1 MAETQDDS
9 TTERILLLRTET
21 EARGPRP
28 YSFDGLEKMS
38 RRQLLALR
46 RLELWLPDELW
57 EGEVPAAARQALRK
71 IFDADVQI
79 ELDSIRAFS
88 PGDLEQLIP
97 DPTLLAVFSPRLGVR
112 ALLEV
117 ELALAHAAVD
127 LMLGAVGESAAARPL
142 TDIELGVLS
151 YVLLEASRALAPP
164 VAEGGLGRLRLER
177 VVGSPREGLEAV
189 RSTGAAAMVAF
200 KVVIG
205 SAAGYL
211 RIVMPEEA
219 LVAES
224 NPSPAGVARR
234 ARRMRSRLARISGVE
249 VPLRAEIGRGEL
261 TLADLSGLRVGDVFV
276 VDPPALRP
284 DRGEAGRAVL
294 KVGPGRAGGF
304 EASVELVGGRY
315 QATLERFAAP
325 APRAGEK
332 VEEERELRM
341 SEEAQNV
348 EGEKLLGD
356 LPLEVVVEL
365 ARVSVS
371 AEQVL
376 ELHAGSVIDLGRG
389 TGDSVTLSVH
399 GRLVARGAL
408 VEIEGRLGV
417 RITSLSQ

>member
-1 MAETQDDS
+1 MAETQDES
-9 TTERILLLRTET
+9 TTERIRVPRTET

-38 RRQLLALR
+38 CRQLLALR

-57 EGEVPAAARQALRK
+57 EGEVPAAVRQALRK

-151 YVLLEASRALAPP
+151 YVLLEASRAFAPP
-164 VAEGGLGRLRLER
+164 VAEGGLGRLRL
-177 VVGSPREGLEAV
+177 
-189 RSTGAAAMVAF
+189 AF

-211 RIVMPEEA
+211 RFVLPEEVLEA
-219 LVAES
+219 GP
-224 NPSPAGVARR
+224 NPSPAGAARR

-249 VPLRAEIGRGEL
+249 VPLRAEIGSGEL

-276 VDPPALRP
+276 VGSLALRP
-284 DRGEAGRAVL
+284 DRGEAGQAVL

-304 EASVELVGGRY
+304 EASVELVNGCY

-325 APRAGEK
+325 APRAGEQI
-332 VEEERELRM
+332 EEERELRM
-341 SEEAQNV
+341 AEEAQNA

-417 RITSLSQ
+417 RITSLSR